1 MTAPNPAKKDLPP
14 PPPDILRTRP
24 DPEFPSGVLNVTI
37 HHVSSRRNACSEQR
51 LSQDSYDQAMNVER
65 QNLKGR
71 TGEREGEAG
80 QDTDQASEQ
89 ADNLPSVCESGR
101 PVSFPAQLGS

>member
-1 MTAPNPAKKDLPP
+1 
-14 PPPDILRTRP
+14 
-24 DPEFPSGVLNVTI
+24 
-37 HHVSSRRNACSEQR
+37 
-51 LSQDSYDQAMNVER
+51 MNVER
-65 QNLKGR
+65 QNLKGL

-89 ADNLPSVCESGR
+89 ADNLPSVCECGR